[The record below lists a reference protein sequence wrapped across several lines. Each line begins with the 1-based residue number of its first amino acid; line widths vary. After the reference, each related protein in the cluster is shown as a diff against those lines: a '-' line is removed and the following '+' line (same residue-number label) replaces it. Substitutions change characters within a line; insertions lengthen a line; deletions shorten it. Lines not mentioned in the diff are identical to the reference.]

1 MTKHQSEIPVDIRNV
16 AEKSSIVRLGRSNPA
31 SDIKHLSRVVQ
42 FSRSD
47 IVDGRHRISLYRFL
61 SDNIPVVHS
70 CVWTWIRL
78 ASAAGQYRVDTPAGS
93 LSESKAGE
101 RLARLAEKIYAGPN
115 GRRTGL
121 PSLISDIFTSV
132 FRDGYFVG
140 ALSTLPGEQ
149 GVDRIVPID
158 SAKIRFADDFGKSGI
173 YFDNGSS
180 TQSLDRPD
188 VYLIPFG
195 PSADSPFGRSLLQA
209 VPFVAYIEQQL
220 IDDMRR
226 SSHNSG
232 FQRLHVKITPPD
244 RMTGESDTAYANR
257 INGYFD
263 ATVDMIRSCDVDDNP
278 VTWNNV
284 QIDMIGPER
293 TQSVTNSWFMTHR
306 AMVEEVCAATNLAPF
321 LLGYSYGAT
330 TSWSA
335 FKFDVVMRQ
344 VRAVQAQVAQFL
356 EWVGNIELSLAGLD
370 ARCRF
375 EFDNT
380 FSYQVKDEVAVQS
393 SRIENIL
400 KLYQAGL
407 IDAATAKKESC
418 KIL

>member
-1 MTKHQSEIPVDIRNV
+1 MTNHQSEAQGGVHDI
-16 AEKSSIVRLGRSNPA
+16 AGKSTTVRLGRSTSA
-31 SDIKHLSRVVQ
+31 TDIGRLSRVVQ
-42 FSRSD
+42 FSRTD
-47 IVDGRHRISLYRFL
+47 IVDGRHRIPLYRFL

-78 ASAAGQYRVDTPAGS
+78 ASAAGQFRVDSSAGS
-93 LSESKAGE
+93 LAESKAGD
-101 RLARLAEKIYAGPN
+101 RLARLAEKVYAGPT

-140 ALSTLPGEQ
+140 ALSSLPGGN
-149 GVDRIVPID
+149 GVDQIVPID
-158 SAKIRFADDFGKSGI
+158 ASKVRFADDSGKSRI
-173 YFDNGSS
+173 YFDDGHS

-232 FQRLHVKITPPD
+232 FQRLHVKITPPE
-244 RMTGESDTAYANR
+244 RMGGESDTAYANR

-263 ATVDMIRSCDVDDNP
+263 ATVDMIKSCDVDDNP

-284 QIDMIGPER
+284 QIDLIGPER
-293 TQSVTNSWFMTHR
+293 SQAVSNSWFMTHR

-330 TSWSA
+330 TTWAA

-356 EWVGNIELSLAGLD
+356 EWVGNIDLALAGLD
-370 ARCRF
+370 ARCRL

-393 SRIENIL
+393 SRIENVL

>member
-1 MTKHQSEIPVDIRNV
+1 MTKHQSQTPSDMRAVTG
-16 AEKSSIVRLGRSNPA
+16 KSSTVRLGRSGAA
-31 SDIKHLSRVVQ
+31 SDLSRLSRVIQ

-47 IVDGRHRISLYRFL
+47 LVDGRHRISLYRFL

-78 ASAAGQYRVDTPAGS
+78 ASAAGQFRVDTSAGS
-93 LSESKAGE
+93 LTESKVSE
-101 RLARLAEKIYAGPN
+101 RLARLTEKIFAGPN

-121 PSLISDIFTSV
+121 PSLISEIFTSV

-140 ALSTLPGEQ
+140 ALSILPGEN
-149 GVDRIVPID
+149 GVDQILPID
-158 SAKIRFADDFGKSGI
+158 SAKVRFADDSGKSGI
-173 YFDNGSS
+173 YFDDGRS
-180 TQSLDRPD
+180 TLSLDRPD
-188 VYLIPFG
+188 VYLIPFA

-232 FQRLHVKITPPD
+232 FQRLHVKITPPE
-244 RMTGESDTAYANR
+244 RMAGESDTAYANR

-263 ATVDMIRSCDVDDNP
+263 ATVDMIKSCDVDDNP

-284 QIDMIGPER
+284 QIDLIGPER
-293 TQSVTNSWFMTHR
+293 SQAISNSWFMTHR

-330 TSWSA
+330 TTWSA